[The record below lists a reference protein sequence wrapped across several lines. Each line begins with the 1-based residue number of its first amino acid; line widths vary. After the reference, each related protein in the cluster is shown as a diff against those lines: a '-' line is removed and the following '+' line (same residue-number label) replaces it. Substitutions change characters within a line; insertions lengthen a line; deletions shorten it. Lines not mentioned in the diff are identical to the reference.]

1 MSIRFIYGRA
11 GSGKTRYCL
20 EEIKE
25 RIKAGVSRPL
35 ILLVPEQYS
44 FQAERDLIRVLKKG
58 GSLQTQVLSFRRLA
72 FRIFNQ
78 VGGITYP
85 HIHSAGK
92 SMILY
97 RILDQMKD
105 NFRFFAKSVDRQGFV
120 GTLSALISEFKRY
133 QVTPEILKEVAKGL
147 EEDDTLKEK
156 LSELHDVFKA
166 FEEHLSERYR
176 DLDDDLTLAAE
187 KLKFT
192 DVYAGG
198 EIWVDGFT
206 GFTPQEYLVLERLLK
221 TANRVNI
228 SLCTDILEGQEN
240 YQGMDIFSAVKQVYR
255 KLTKLAD
262 DNDILV
268 EPPVLLEER
277 PLIRFRNSPEL
288 AHLER
293 NLNAYPCRIFPEET
307 QDISL
312 VSYANIF
319 SEIEGA
325 ARDIICLCRD
335 RGLRYRDIALVV
347 RNLADYEQLIQVI
360 FAEYQIPCFIDRK
373 IDITNHPLIRLILS
387 MLDIFI
393 ENWSYEDVFSYLK
406 TGLTDVDRDDID
418 ILENYVL
425 ACGIRGSHWTD
436 KQDWQMK
443 TSILPDE
450 RESEDEKKKLQEVN
464 LIRAKVAAP
473 LLAFRKN
480 TKGRKTAGEI
490 CAALY
495 DFLCRI
501 GVPERMESYVDSFR
515 KQGEYNLANE
525 YGQVWNIL
533 MDVFDQTVEVMG
545 KETFGLEQFSH
556 ILKIGLEEYQV
567 GLVPASLDQVLVGS
581 VERSKSHEI
590 QALFILGMND
600 GVFPAPGT
608 EEGILSDLDREVFNN
623 AGIELA
629 GDTRRKAF
637 DEQFLIY
644 RALTIP
650 QKYLGLSWP
659 IADQQGR
666 AMRPSMIISR
676 LRQVFPHIKET
687 NNISG
692 ENISEVDEIELVCG
706 RTTTF
711 RYMISALRKKADGA
725 EISSMWPGV
734 YRWFMRQEEWR
745 QKCKAIR
752 SAFSYQNLAQPVS
765 KEKIRALYGEPAYSS
780 VSRLERYTACP
791 FAYYVQYGLGAKER
805 IIYRLT
811 PPDVG
816 TFMHGVIERFSC
828 LMAEG
833 DLSWRSIDREWCAGQ
848 ISLIIDEMLERM
860 RGSGLAGSKRY
871 KALAVRMKRVMTRA
885 VWLIAEHIRRSNF
898 DPVDYEMDFSD
909 RGKCPPITIQL
920 DSGETIK
927 LTGRID
933 RVDACKTEA
942 GNYLRI
948 VDYKSGSKD
957 FKLSD
962 VFYGLQIQL
971 ITYLDAIWTM
981 KQGSEQ
987 GTAEQGDGSLAF
999 SKAREPSPCLPGGV
1013 LYFRIDDPIIK
1024 KKGKISEEEIE
1035 QAIMRQLKMK
1045 GLLLADVRLIR
1056 EMDHTIEGDSLIIP
1070 ARINK
1075 DETLGRS
1082 SAASLDQFQ
1091 LLRKHVRRL
1100 LKGLCQ
1106 EIMQGDVSIQ
1116 PYKKKDTTSCT
1127 YCSFS
1132 AVCQFDPVRKENIY
1146 KLLHDQ
1152 KDDEVWKMM
1161 GGDEE

>member
-11 GSGKTRYCL
+11 GSGKTRYCM

-25 RIKAGVSRPL
+25 RIEEGMSRPL

-44 FQAERDLIRVLKKG
+44 FQAERDLIKVLKKG
-58 GSLQTQVLSFRRLA
+58 GSLQTQVLSFRRMA
-72 FRIFNQ
+72 FQVFNQ

-92 SMILY
+92 CMILY
-97 RILDQMKD
+97 RILDKMKD
-105 NFRFFAKSVDRQGFV
+105 NFHFFARSADRQGFIS
-120 GTLSALISEFKRY
+120 TLSTLISEFKRY
-133 QVTPEILKEVAKGL
+133 QVTPEVLEQVCKGL
-147 EEDDTLKEK
+147 SEDDTLKEK
-156 LSELHDVFKA
+156 LGELHQVYRA

-187 KLKFT
+187 KLMIT
-192 DVYAGG
+192 DLYAGG

-206 GFTPQEYLVLERLLK
+206 GFTPQEYIVLERLLK
-221 TANRVNI
+221 KTDRVNI
-228 SLCTDILEGQEN
+228 SLCTDILEGQEK
-240 YQGMDIFSAVKQVYR
+240 YHGTDVFSAVKQVYR
-255 KLTKLAD
+255 KLTRIAY
-262 DNDILV
+262 DNDISM
-268 EPPVLLEER
+268 EPSVLMEDRHLF
-277 PLIRFRNSPEL
+277 RFRSSPEL

-307 QDISL
+307 QDIFL
-312 VSYANIF
+312 VSSANVF

-347 RNLADYEQLIQVI
+347 RNLTDYEQLIQVI
-360 FAEYQIPCFIDRK
+360 FAEYGIPCFIDRK
-373 IDITNHPLIRLILS
+373 IDITNHPLVRLILS

-436 KQDWQMK
+436 DQDWHMN
-443 TSILPDE
+443 TSFLPDE
-450 RESEDEKKKLQEVN
+450 RESENEKRKLQEIN
-464 LIRAKVAAP
+464 HIRLKVAAP
-473 LLAFRKN
+473 LLAFRKI
-480 TKGRKTAGEI
+480 TKGKRTAGEI
-490 CAALY
+490 CTALY

-501 GVPERMESYVDSFR
+501 EVPERMESYVDSFR

-525 YGQVWNIL
+525 YGQVWNIV

-545 KETFGLEQFSH
+545 KETFGLERFTN

-600 GVFPAPGT
+600 GIFPASGT
-608 EEGILSDLDREVFNN
+608 EEGILSDLDRGVFND

-629 GDTRRKAF
+629 ADTRRKAF

-650 QKYLGLSWP
+650 RKYLRLSWP
-659 IADQQGR
+659 IADQEGR
-666 AMRPSMIISR
+666 AMRASMIISR

-687 NNISG
+687 SNISG
-692 ENISEVDEIELVCG
+692 DNISDIAEMELVSG

-711 RYMISALRKKADGA
+711 RYMISALRQKADG
-725 EISSMWPGV
+725 EEMSSMWSGV
-734 YRWFMRQEEWR
+734 YRWFLGQEEW
-745 QKCKAIR
+745 QEKCKDIR
-752 SAFSYQNLAQPVS
+752 GAFLYQNLAQPVS
-765 KEKIRALYGEPAYSS
+765 KEKIGALYGEPVYSS

-805 IIYRLT
+805 KIYRLT

-816 TFMHGVIERFSC
+816 TFMHGVIERFSR

-833 DLSWRSIDREWCAGQ
+833 DISWRSIDREWCAGQ

-871 KALAVRMKRVMTRA
+871 TALAVRMKRVMTRA
-885 VWLIAEHIRRSNF
+885 IWLIAEHIRRSNF
-898 DPVDYEMDFSD
+898 DPIDYEMDFGD
-909 RGKCPPITIQL
+909 RGKCPPISIQL
-920 DSGETIK
+920 DSGETVK

-933 RVDACKTEA
+933 RVDACKTEE
-942 GNYLRI
+942 GTYLRI
-948 VDYKSGSKD
+948 VDYKSGYKD

-962 VFYGLQIQL
+962 VYYGLQIQL

-981 KQGSEQ
+981 ESQG
-987 GTAEQGDGSLAF
+987 
-999 SKAREPSPCLPGGV
+999 EPSPCLPGGV

-1035 QAIMRQLKMK
+1035 RAIMRQLKMK

-1075 DETLGRS
+1075 DESLGRS
-1082 SAASLDQFQ
+1082 SAATLDQFQ
-1091 LLRKHVRRL
+1091 LLRKYVRRL

-1106 EIMQGDVSIQ
+1106 EIMKGDVIIQ

-1132 AVCQFDPVRKENIY
+1132 AVCQFDPVRKENTY
-1146 KLLHDQ
+1146 KLLHEK
-1152 KDDEVWKMM
+1152 KDNEVWKMM